1 MAFLAGCQQK
11 SGVSSDENSKL
22 DLAGKQV
29 VKLDAFSEKRGSF
42 DGYVPDD
49 VRGYLEGK
57 FIAPWVGHCDR
68 GYFILSENKSWE
80 ENIASLQKQI
90 SKDENQYHEY
100 EISKLGTGERGVRF
114 NRVQL
119 SFLDFPLTFKDDGLF
134 SGKIS
139 FVNLNTVASGNTT
152 VITGK
157 TDPTKPSYL
166 AMYQDENFSLGLE
179 NTLQTQKLP
188 SESSR
193 FDDSGRTF
201 IYYSDYLLIELVQRG
216 NIFVQMGVKY
226 ELGEKVY
233 DFPAMY
239 SDRSSCSV
247 EFQQRV
253 DTKDRLSSYLLRSGK
268 EYEIDFYPL
277 FSGAQLKE
285 AKLIKFIPNPQGIAD
300 EKLDPI
306 DKLKKSIENPQ
317 QFFLGELKKSFDGF
331 HFNFDWLEWVDH
343 YGNP

>member
-57 FIAPWVGHCDR
+57 FIAPWVGHCER
-68 GYFILSENKSWE
+68 SYFVLSENKSWE
-80 ENIASLQKQI
+80 ENIASLQNQI
-90 SKDENQYHEY
+90 SKDGNQYNEY
-100 EISKLGTGERGVRF
+100 EISKLGTGEREVRF

-188 SESSR
+188 SVSSR

-216 NIFVQMGVKY
+216 NIFAQMGVKY

-233 DFPAMY
+233 DFPSMH
-239 SDRSSCSV
+239 SNRSSCSPAF
-247 EFQQRV
+247 EEGEYK
-253 DTKDRLSSYLLRSGK
+253 KDQLSSKLLRAGK
-268 EYEIDFYPL
+268 EYQLDFYPL
-277 FSGAQLKE
+277 FSGAQLKD
-285 AKLIKFIPNPQGIAD
+285 AKLIKFFYGKQGSTD
-300 EKLDPI
+300 NQ
-306 DKLKKSIENPQ
+306 LKSL
-317 QFFLGELKKSFDGF
+317 FELRKAFGF
-331 HFNFDWLEWVDH
+331 
-343 YGNP
+343 